1 MSQTIQSDPGARL
14 AEAARAALRGP
25 DAAKTAAPDESE
37 IKTLVQQM
45 AGHIIART
53 AVPGA
58 AQAQATASGDSQRSA
73 PAGDSAGALA
83 AMVAQMRQ
91 EQAAEQ
97 MAALKAGGHQ
107 NLLQAQ
113 FEMMDMQ
120 DAMGAMG
127 GPGDTA
133 FGDPGMAEDALAG
146 MGKGGTQAPAGAELP
161 VSKDNEILFTL
172 QKHMDKIPDGF
183 KFGDLERLSKDESLP
198 PDLREAYA
206 KLNDNPELLARLDNA
221 NLSGGRIRQRRNRDD
236 EKITHGDLRKAFED
250 PALVAYNQQKSQDYA
265 KNYIPSDAT
274 DQHAVPHAITASE
287 AARELHLYADSLPD
301 TIDRQAL
308 QDIVDGKC
316 GKKCPAQLQAAA
328 QFMLDNEA
336 EFKKLAPEGR
346 IARDQL
352 EASTLANIQLHQHEV
367 DTLQVVQDNKQAFL
381 DAGGGTISRDSLEK
395 MRNDTT
401 LSQEV
406 RDAATQLLANPLIFG
421 MLDNGDKGFDAS
433 RRNKT
438 HDKKISGGDIDA
450 CLAKLTK
457 TNLTPPPEPTQ
468 AERAAAPATERDA
481 AAVND
486 MMLGMADDPELKES
500 RGGRTGLKKFLSGL
514 SRVLDVV
521 KVVLDSVASVLP
533 PGLSTI
539 VAGIGAGVAA
549 ANNFGCKMTMMRMDG
564 MSREESRKAAGKM
577 MAMDAAGSALSMI
590 PGGGIAAQ
598 GAMQAAK
605 VGATVAVK
613 EGAEA
618 AVKVGVRE
626 GAEAALK
633 TGVKEGAESAAART
647 ATTTTRKVTQEAAET
662 GTQQTT
668 KQSFKEGLKDG
679 VQEAATDQAMYEA
692 QMLQQR
698 KQQYEAQVMA
708 QGGAA
713 AQGQSLE
720 QQVAMQ
726 IAMNQL
732 VTAANTPIA
741 PPPTVNVDMN
751 SSNPWGGAFGDAFGV
766 EGDDEEEEAEEKK

>member
-1 MSQTIQSDPGARL
+1 MSQTIQSDAGARL
-14 AEAARAALRGP
+14 ADAARAALRGP
-25 DAAKTAAPDESE
+25 DAAKAHAPDESE

-45 AGHIIART
+45 AGHILART

-58 AQAQATASGDSQRSA
+58 AQAQAPASGESQRSA
-73 PAGDSAGALA
+73 PAGDGAGALA

-265 KNYIPSDAT
+265 KNYIPSDASAEN
-274 DQHAVPHAITASE
+274 AVPHAITASE

-301 TIDRQAL
+301 NIDRKAL

-316 GKKCPAQLQAAA
+316 GRKCPAQLQAAA

-346 IARDQL
+346 IARDKL

-401 LSQEV
+401 QSQEV
-406 RDAATQLLANPLIFG
+406 RDAAAQLLANPLIFG

-450 CLAKLTK
+450 CMAKLTK
-457 TNLTPPPEPTQ
+457 ANLTPPPEPTQ
-468 AERAAAPATERDA
+468 AQRDAAPASARDA

-500 RGGRTGLKKFLSGL
+500 RGGRTGLKKFLAGL

-662 GTQQTT
+662 GTQQST
-668 KQSFKEGLKDG
+668 KQSLKEGVQDG
-679 VQEAATDQAMYEA
+679 LQEAATDQAMDEA

>member
-1 MSQTIQSDPGARL
+1 MSQTIHSDPAARL
-14 AEAARAALRGP
+14 ADAARAALRGP
-25 DAAKTAAPDESE
+25 DAPKTTAPDVSE
-37 IKTLVQQM
+37 IKSLVQQM

-58 AQAQATASGDSQRSA
+58 PAEGDVQRKA
-73 PAGDSAGALA
+73 PAGDGAGALA

-97 MAALKAGGHQ
+97 MAALKAGGHER
-107 NLLQAQ
+107 LLQAQ
-113 FEMMDMQ
+113 FEVMDMQ
-120 DAMGAMG
+120 DALGAMG

-133 FGDPGMAEDALAG
+133 FGDPGMAEHAVAG
-146 MGKGGTQAPAGAELP
+146 LRQGGAQPPAGAELP

-198 PDLREAYA
+198 PDLRDAYA

-236 EKITHGDLRKAFED
+236 EKITHGDLQKAFQD

-265 KNYIPSDAT
+265 RNYIPSDASEAN
-274 DQHAVPHAITASE
+274 AVPHAITASE
-287 AARELHLYADSLPD
+287 ASRELHLYADSLPD

-352 EASTLANIQLHQHEV
+352 EAATLGSIQLHQHEV
-367 DTLQVVQDNKQAFL
+367 DTLHVVQDNKQAFL

-421 MLDNGDKGFDAS
+421 MLDNGSQGFDAS

-438 HDKKISGGDIDA
+438 HDKKISGNDIDA

-457 TNLTPPPEPTQ
+457 TNLTPPPVPTEAQ
-468 AERAAAPATERDA
+468 REAASAALTERDA

-486 MMLGMADDPELKES
+486 MALGMADDPELKES

-598 GAMQAAK
+598 GAVQAAK
-605 VGATVAVK
+605 AGATIAVK

-633 TGVKEGAESAAART
+633 TGVKEGAESAATST
-647 ATTTTRKVTQEAAET
+647 ATTATRKVTQEAAEA
-662 GTQQTT
+662 GTQQST
-668 KQSFKEGLKDG
+668 KQSFKEGVQDG
-679 VQEAATDQAMYEA
+679 LQEAATDQAMVEA

-698 KQQYEAQVMA
+698 KQQVEAQVMA
-708 QGGAA
+708 QGGTA
-713 AQGQSLE
+713 AQGPSLE

-741 PPPTVNVDMN
+741 PPPTVNIDMN

-766 EGDDEEEEAEEKK
+766 QGDDEEEEAEEKK